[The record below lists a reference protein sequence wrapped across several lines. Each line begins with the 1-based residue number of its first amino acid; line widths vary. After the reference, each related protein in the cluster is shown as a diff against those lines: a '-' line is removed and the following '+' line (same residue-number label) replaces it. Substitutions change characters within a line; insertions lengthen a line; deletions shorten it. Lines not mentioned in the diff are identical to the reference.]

1 MESAREATAMEEA
14 AAAAEEED
22 DTPWDG
28 WRAGEVPRI
37 YVDERQGAI
46 LPYIKDCDRKARTG
60 KALFKQL
67 LHPCTVDE
75 FEKTH
80 FQKQALLVKRS
91 HHDDEDDG
99 DGAEFYSSYFTEA
112 SLRELLRSKGGLPF
126 LESITLNK
134 IVKTGKKGK
143 RVRRNMNSNLDGT
156 TEVAKEEDV
165 WRRFNDDGCSMRVL
179 HPQRHNAK
187 LLRMIVALEEHF
199 ECLVGCNLYYTP
211 PGSQGFGG
219 YLS

>member
-1 MESAREATAMEEA
+1 M
-14 AAAAEEED
+14 
-22 DTPWDG
+22 
-28 WRAGEVPRI
+28 
-37 YVDERQGAI
+37 
-46 LPYIKDCDRKARTG
+46 
-60 KALFKQL
+60 
-67 LHPCTVDE
+67 
-75 FEKTH
+75 
-80 FQKQALLVKRS
+80 
-91 HHDDEDDG
+91 
-99 DGAEFYSSYFTEA
+99 
-112 SLRELLRSKGGLPF
+112 RELLRSKGGLRF
-126 LESITLNK
+126 MESITLNK